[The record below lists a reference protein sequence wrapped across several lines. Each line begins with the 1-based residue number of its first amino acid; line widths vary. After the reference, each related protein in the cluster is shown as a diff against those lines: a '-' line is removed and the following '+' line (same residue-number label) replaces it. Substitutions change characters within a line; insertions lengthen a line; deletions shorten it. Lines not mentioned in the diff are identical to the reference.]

1 MSKEERKR
9 MVSKDEKLSIRQ
21 QCVLLGLCRTSLYYT
36 ASEETAENLEIMRLL
51 DRQYA
56 ITPFYDQRRLQAW
69 LAENR
74 YPVNI
79 KRLRRL
85 MGLVRWRTLFPEHRT
100 TVADKKA
107 YKYPY
112 LLKGLDIDHRNQV
125 WELDISYIPMRRG
138 YMYLF
143 AVIDVY
149 TRYVVGWSLSNTMT
163 APWCVAVLRE
173 AFERHGCP
181 EIVNSDQ
188 GSQFTSADY
197 VELLE
202 GNGVAISMDS
212 RGRALDDIFI
222 ERLWRSVKQEYVYL
236 SPCET
241 GDELWRGLDGYFRFY
256 NDERPHQSLGYK
268 TPASRYLLQ
277 KEAA

>member
-1 MSKEERKR
+1 MSKEERKS
-9 MVSKDEKLSIRQ
+9 MVSKEEKLSIRQ

-56 ITPFYDQRRLQAW
+56 ITPFYGQRRLQAW
-69 LAENR
+69 LAEKG

-85 MGLVRWRTLFPEHRT
+85 MGVVRWRTLFPEHRT

-107 YKYPY
+107 YKYQY

-143 AVIDVY
+143 AIIDVY
-149 TRYVVGWSLSNTMT
+149 TRYVVGWSLSNTNGASRCSGKPSSATDALKSST
-163 APWCVAVLRE
+163 ATKAASSPRQTMWSCWKATASPSAWTAVAV
-173 AFERHGCP
+173 P
-181 EIVNSDQ
+181 WT
-188 GSQFTSADY
+188 TS
-197 VELLE
+197 
-202 GNGVAISMDS
+202 SS
-212 RGRALDDIFI
+212 
-222 ERLWRSVKQEYVYL
+222 SVF
-236 SPCET
+236 
-241 GDELWRGLDGYFRFY
+241 G
-256 NDERPHQSLGYK
+256 
-268 TPASRYLLQ
+268 
-277 KEAA
+277 AA

>member
-1 MSKEERKR
+1 VVIFAETKGKKDDQHEDKEP
-9 MVSKDEKLSIRQ
+9 
-21 QCVLLGLCRTSLYYT
+21 
-36 ASEETAENLEIMRLL
+36 SEVHGGVQGESRH
-51 DRQYA
+51 
-56 ITPFYDQRRLQAW
+56 
-69 LAENR
+69 
-74 YPVNI
+74 
-79 KRLRRL
+79 
-85 MGLVRWRTLFPEHRT
+85 GST

-143 AVIDVY
+143 AIID
-149 TRYVVGWSLSNTMT
+149 
-163 APWCVAVLRE
+163 
-173 AFERHGCP
+173 
-181 EIVNSDQ
+181 
-188 GSQFTSADY
+188 
-197 VELLE
+197 
-202 GNGVAISMDS
+202 
-212 RGRALDDIFI
+212 
-222 ERLWRSVKQEYVYL
+222 VYL

-256 NDERPHQSLGYK
+256 NDERLHQSLGYK

>member
-1 MSKEERKR
+1 
-9 MVSKDEKLSIRQ
+9 
-21 QCVLLGLCRTSLYYT
+21 
-36 ASEETAENLEIMRLL
+36 
-51 DRQYA
+51 
-56 ITPFYDQRRLQAW
+56 
-69 LAENR
+69 
-74 YPVNI
+74 
-79 KRLRRL
+79 
-85 MGLVRWRTLFPEHRT
+85 MGLVRWRTPFPAHRT

-107 YKYPY
+107 YKYTY
-112 LLKGLDIDHRNQV
+112 LLKGLDIDRRNQV

-143 AVIDVY
+143 AIIDLY

-163 APWCVAVLRE
+163 AQWCVAVLRE

-212 RGRALDDIFI
+212 RGRALDDFGGVMAPICCCSDWLNQMGLNI
-222 ERLWRSVKQEYVYL
+222 VISVQTHMMPPSRLS
-236 SPCET
+236 
-241 GDELWRGLDGYFRFY
+241 LDY
-256 NDERPHQSLGYK
+256 S
-268 TPASRYLLQ
+268 S
-277 KEAA
+277 

>member
-1 MSKEERKR
+1 
-9 MVSKDEKLSIRQ
+9 
-21 QCVLLGLCRTSLYYT
+21 
-36 ASEETAENLEIMRLL
+36 
-51 DRQYA
+51 
-56 ITPFYDQRRLQAW
+56 
-69 LAENR
+69 
-74 YPVNI
+74 
-79 KRLRRL
+79 
-85 MGLVRWRTLFPEHRT
+85 
-100 TVADKKA
+100 
-107 YKYPY
+107 
-112 LLKGLDIDHRNQV
+112 
-125 WELDISYIPMRRG
+125 
-138 YMYLF
+138 MYLF

-149 TRYVVGWSLSNTMT
+149 TRHVVGWSLSNTMT
-163 APWCVAVLRE
+163 AQWCVAVLRE

-202 GNGVAISMDS
+202 GNGIAISMDS

-236 SPCET
+236 NPCET

>member
-1 MSKEERKR
+1 
-9 MVSKDEKLSIRQ
+9 MVSKEEKLSIRR

-56 ITPFYDQRRLQAW
+56 VTPFYGQRRLQAW
-69 LAENR
+69 LAEMG
-74 YPVNI
+74 YSVNI

-112 LLKGLDIDHRNQV
+112 LLKGLDTDRRNQV
-125 WELDISYIPMRRG
+125 WELDISYIPMRHG

-143 AVIDVY
+143 AIIDVH

-163 APWCVAVLRE
+163 AQWCVAALRE

-202 GNGVAISMDS
+202 GNGVAISMDG

-222 ERLWRSVKQEYVYL
+222 ERLWRSVKQEHVYL
-236 SPCET
+236 NPCET

-256 NDERPHQSLGYK
+256 NDERLHQSLGYK

-277 KEAA
+277 NETA

>member
-56 ITPFYDQRRLQAW
+56 ITPFYGQRRLQAW
-69 LAENR
+69 LAE
-74 YPVNI
+74 
-79 KRLRRL
+79 
-85 MGLVRWRTLFPEHRT
+85 
-100 TVADKKA
+100 
-107 YKYPY
+107 
-112 LLKGLDIDHRNQV
+112 KGHL
-125 WELDISYIPMRRG
+125 
-138 YMYLF
+138 
-143 AVIDVY
+143 
-149 TRYVVGWSLSNTMT
+149 
-163 APWCVAVLRE
+163 
-173 AFERHGCP
+173 

-188 GSQFTSADY
+188 GSQLTSADY
-197 VELLE
+197 VELLKD
-202 GNGVAISMDS
+202 NGIAISMDS

-236 SPCET
+236 NPCET
-241 GDELWRGLDGYFRFY
+241 GDELWRGLDRYFRFY
-256 NDERPHQSLGYK
+256 NNERLHQSLGYK

>member
-1 MSKEERKR
+1 MSL
-9 MVSKDEKLSIRQ
+9 VSKDEKLSVRQ

-36 ASEETAENLEIMRLL
+36 PSEESEENLEIMRLL

-56 ITPFYDQRRLQAW
+56 LTPFYGQRRLQAW
-69 LAENR
+69 LETEGHW
-74 YPVNI
+74 VNI

-85 MGLVRWRTLFPEHRT
+85 MDLVRWRTLFPKRCT
-100 TVADKKA
+100 AIADKKA

-112 LLKGLDIDHRNQV
+112 LLKELEIDHGNQV

-143 AVIDVY
+143 AIIDVY
-149 TRYVVGWSLSNTMT
+149 TRYVVGWSVSNTMT
-163 APWCVAVLRE
+163 AAWCVSVLKE
-173 AFERHGCP
+173 ALERHGCP
-181 EIVNSDQ
+181 EIINCDQ
-188 GSQFTSADY
+188 GCQFTSMEY
-197 VELLE
+197 VGLLE
-202 GNGVAISMDS
+202 DNNIAISMDS

-236 SPCET
+236 NPCDT
-241 GDELWRGLDGYFRFY
+241 GNELWRGLDAYFRFY
-256 NDERPHQSLGYK
+256 NEERLHQSLGYK
-268 TPASRYLLQ
+268 TPASRYLVK

>member
-56 ITPFYDQRRLQAW
+56 ITPFYGQRRLQAW
-69 LAENR
+69 LAENG

-112 LLKGLDIDHRNQV
+112 LLKGLDTDRRNQV

-143 AVIDVY
+143 AIID
-149 TRYVVGWSLSNTMT
+149 TRAMWWAG
-163 APWCVAVLRE
+163 A
-173 AFERHGCP
+173 
-181 EIVNSDQ
+181 
-188 GSQFTSADY
+188 
-197 VELLE
+197 
-202 GNGVAISMDS
+202 
-212 RGRALDDIFI
+212 
-222 ERLWRSVKQEYVYL
+222 
-236 SPCET
+236 
-241 GDELWRGLDGYFRFY
+241 
-256 NDERPHQSLGYK
+256 
-268 TPASRYLLQ
+268 
-277 KEAA
+277 

>member
-1 MSKEERKR
+1 MSKEERKKL
-9 MVSKDEKLSIRQ
+9 VSKDEKLSIRQ

-56 ITPFYDQRRLQAW
+56 ITPFYGQRRLQAW
-69 LAENR
+69 LAENG
-74 YPVNI
+74 YLVNI

-138 YMYLF
+138 
-143 AVIDVY
+143 A
-149 TRYVVGWSLSNTMT
+149 
-163 APWCVAVLRE
+163 
-173 AFERHGCP
+173 
-181 EIVNSDQ
+181 Q
-188 GSQFTSADY
+188 GS
-197 VELLE
+197 L
-202 GNGVAISMDS
+202 
-212 RGRALDDIFI
+212 RAP
-222 ERLWRSVKQEYVYL
+222 RM
-236 SPCET
+236 P
-241 GDELWRGLDGYFRFY
+241 
-256 NDERPHQSLGYK
+256 
-268 TPASRYLLQ
+268 
-277 KEAA
+277 

>member
-56 ITPFYDQRRLQAW
+56 ITPFYGQRRLQAW
-69 LAENR
+69 LAENG

-125 WELDISYIPMRRG
+125 WELDIYTHPEKLNNFIQHGRQ
-138 YMYLF
+138 
-143 AVIDVY
+143 AVIDKY
-149 TRYVVGWSLSNTMT
+149 NWSVDGAKLVKLYENLS
-163 APWCVAVLRE
+163 
-173 AFERHGCP
+173 
-181 EIVNSDQ
+181 
-188 GSQFTSADY
+188 
-197 VELLE
+197 
-202 GNGVAISMDS
+202 
-212 RGRALDDIFI
+212 
-222 ERLWRSVKQEYVYL
+222 
-236 SPCET
+236 
-241 GDELWRGLDGYFRFY
+241 
-256 NDERPHQSLGYK
+256 
-268 TPASRYLLQ
+268 
-277 KEAA
+277 

>member
-1 MSKEERKR
+1 
-9 MVSKDEKLSIRQ
+9 
-21 QCVLLGLCRTSLYYT
+21 
-36 ASEETAENLEIMRLL
+36 
-51 DRQYA
+51 
-56 ITPFYDQRRLQAW
+56 
-69 LAENR
+69 
-74 YPVNI
+74 
-79 KRLRRL
+79 
-85 MGLVRWRTLFPEHRT
+85 MGLVRWRTLFPQRRT
-100 TVADKKA
+100 TVSDKKA

-112 LLKGLDIDHRNQV
+112 LLKDLDIDHRNQV

-149 TRYVVGWSLSNTMT
+149 ARYVVGWSLSNTMT
-163 APWCVAVLRE
+163 ARWCVEVLKE

-181 EIVNSDQ
+181 EIINSDQ
-188 GSQFTSADY
+188 GSQFTSTEYAG
-197 VELLE
+197 LLE
-202 GNGVAISMDS
+202 KNKIAISMDS

-236 SPCET
+236 NPCEM

-256 NDERPHQSLGYK
+256 NNERLHQSLGYK
-268 TPASRYLLQ
+268 TPASFYLSH

>member
-56 ITPFYDQRRLQAW
+56 VTPFYGQHRLQAW
-69 LAENR
+69 LAENGNM
-74 YPVNI
+74 VNI

-85 MGLVRWRTLFPEHRT
+85 LGLVQWRTLFTEHRT

-125 WELDISYIPMRRG
+125 WELDISYIPMLRG

-143 AVIDVY
+143 AIIDVH
-149 TRYVVGWSLSNTMT
+149 TRNVLGWSLSNTMRHNGALQCSGKPSGATDALRSSTETKAASLPRQTMWNCWRAT
-163 APWCVAVLRE
+163 ASPSAWTSVAVPWTISSLS
-173 AFERHGCP
+173 GC
-181 EIVNSDQ
+181 
-188 GSQFTSADY
+188 GAT
-197 VELLE
+197 
-202 GNGVAISMDS
+202 
-212 RGRALDDIFI
+212 
-222 ERLWRSVKQEYVYL
+222 
-236 SPCET
+236 
-241 GDELWRGLDGYFRFY
+241 
-256 NDERPHQSLGYK
+256 
-268 TPASRYLLQ
+268 
-277 KEAA
+277 